1 MAIQQDKQ
9 LFTPRE
15 VAEILQLNVLTI
27 YSYIRNKTLMAVKIG
42 RNYRIAKEDLDKFI
56 ESNKTY

>member
-15 VAEILQLNVLTI
+15 VAKILQLNVLTI
-27 YSYIRNKTLMAVKIG
+27 YSYIRNKVLLAVRIG
-42 RNYRIAKEDLDKFI
+42 RNYRITKKDLDKFI

>member
-9 LFTPRE
+9 LFTPQE
-15 VAEILQLNVLTI
+15 VADMLQLNVLTV
-27 YSYIRNKTLMAVKIG
+27 YSYIRNKALMAVRMG
-42 RNYRIAKEDLDKFI
+42 RNYRITKKDLDTFI

>member
-1 MAIQQDKQ
+1 MKNNNIKNF
-9 LFTPRE
+9 LTPQE
-15 VAEILQLNVLTI
+15 IAEDLQLNVLTV
-27 YSYIRNKTLMAVKIG
+27 YGYIKKKMLIAVKIG